1 MKKNHK
7 KEKKQK
13 NIVFFIIAIVL
24 VFLIIKY
31 FSGNK
36 YERNEITN
44 IFIDNNNITSNI
56 NNEIKIKDDIIYMS
70 INDIKQFIDKTIY
83 IEDKTDTII
92 MTSDKKLASIK
103 INEKI
108 ITVNGTK
115 INIYCTP
122 FEENQIIYV
131 PISEMENVYDIDL
144 QYNKETN
151 IVTIDFLFNKLDKAY
166 VSKNVKLKK
175 ENKRF
180 SNNLEKIEKGNWI
193 IYISEENGMAKVRTQ
208 NGNIGYIKKK
218 YLNNFII
225 ERENMSFEE
234 NEPEG
239 SFLEYSIQNNDI
251 STYEKRFKIINDIWT
266 KAVNKDIM
274 KVKINNS
281 NDREGIER
289 FKIEII
295 PFLKESGIYTIFN

>member
-108 ITVNGTK
+108 IK
-115 INIYCTP
+115 RIC
-122 FEENQIIYV
+122 Q
-131 PISEMENVYDIDL
+131 L
-144 QYNKETN
+144 
-151 IVTIDFLFNKLDKAY
+151 L
-166 VSKNVKLKK
+166 LK
-175 ENKRF
+175 
-180 SNNLEKIEKGNWI
+180 
-193 IYISEENGMAKVRTQ
+193 
-208 NGNIGYIKKK
+208 
-218 YLNNFII
+218 
-225 ERENMSFEE
+225 
-234 NEPEG
+234 
-239 SFLEYSIQNNDI
+239 
-251 STYEKRFKIINDIWT
+251 
-266 KAVNKDIM
+266 
-274 KVKINNS
+274 
-281 NDREGIER
+281 
-289 FKIEII
+289 
-295 PFLKESGIYTIFN
+295 